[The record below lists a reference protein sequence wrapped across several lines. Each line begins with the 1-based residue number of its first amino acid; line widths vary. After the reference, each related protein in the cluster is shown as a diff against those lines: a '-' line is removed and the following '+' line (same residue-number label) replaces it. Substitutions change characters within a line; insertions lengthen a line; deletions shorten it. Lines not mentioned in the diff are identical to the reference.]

1 MCGVSFQFHSFP
13 VWHDFDGGRVLVFA
27 KVTRQPHLDCSR
39 YSKCTK
45 YLPVMR
51 NVAFLAVWTLLIG
64 QRLPPPKKRLTTS
77 SQQKESQREKWVIL
91 CSSIIFARPLLLY
104 AVLSMIALQ
113 VNCHCQMIRPAL
125 VPVLAKLSQKAK
137 ASTALWTKSTILLR
151 NWMLWNMLAD
161 TLHESLAYPGQ
172 LYGDEKQPRNKK
184 ISQARKGKKK
194 AGAGCPL
201 SYNEYSDKQ
210 LCQWVLEMLDLYL
223 PIQGRHM
230 QRNAITPIRPTL
242 PTFKAF
248 VGWLAK
254 FLTRYS
260 LTLHRQTSTQ

>member
-1 MCGVSFQFHSFP
+1 MFRRLAEVVFICLTFLHPRISLVSICGVAGIVLQRALHQGHYSSLPHVSLRCVSFQFHSFP

-201 SYNEYSDKQ
+201 SYNEYSDK
-210 LCQWVLEMLDLYL
+210 
-223 PIQGRHM
+223 
-230 QRNAITPIRPTL
+230 
-242 PTFKAF
+242 
-248 VGWLAK
+248 
-254 FLTRYS
+254 
-260 LTLHRQTSTQ
+260 